1 MQHNGILGVR
11 EAFPVSS
18 GLRSQSWLFVAV
30 WSSILILLQK
40 ISLKQA
46 CELLS
51 MALWAQRT
59 TTHLNSWQHKQ
70 IRETASPV
78 WQHMQYTTKYR
89 NTETAGTWKHISAMF
104 NIFLVSPANI
114 FNCHLHYLQHF
125 CICRGCFLNFLVF
138 CLFVCVFTVMA
149 LF

>member
-51 MALWAQRT
+51 MAL
-59 TTHLNSWQHKQ
+59 
-70 IRETASPV
+70 
-78 WQHMQYTTKYR
+78 
-89 NTETAGTWKHISAMF
+89 HI
-104 NIFLVSPANI
+104 
-114 FNCHLHYLQHF
+114 
-125 CICRGCFLNFLVF
+125 
-138 CLFVCVFTVMA
+138 
-149 LF
+149 